1 MEVHHHSHHPK
12 KWKEY
17 ISEFLMLFFAVF
29 LGFMSEYYLEY
40 RAERHKE
47 HDYLVSMVEDLKADT
62 TEIATKNIAMDQVKR
77 SGDQITKHIYK
88 NNWTEDD
95 IDSIYLNSIYI
106 TSRIVGINFT
116 TGTIDQLKNA
126 GGFRLIRNQLIVKK
140 ITQYEQY
147 KNTIKGQADAMW
159 DKWNSVHNIQNSLI
173 HFKVFGLDDTNAV
186 PLYNKTLLNEIATT
200 TGGKFLRKDKVL
212 FYEYANYIGVMRG
225 YTTFYQIMSNIEK
238 QKAIELIDIIEKE
251 LSH

>member
-17 ISEFLMLFFAVF
+17 VSEFLMLFFAVF

-40 RAERHKE
+40 KAERHKE
-47 HDYLVSMVEDLKADT
+47 HDYLVSMIEDLKADT
-62 TEIATKNIAMDQVKR
+62 AEITIKNIAMDQVKR
-77 SGDQITKHIYK
+77 SGDQITNLVYK
-88 NNWTEDD
+88 TKWSDED

-106 TSRIVGINFT
+106 TSRVVGLNFT

-126 GGFRLIRNQLIVKK
+126 GGFRLIRNQQIVKK
-140 ITQYEQY
+140 ISQYEQY
-147 KNTIKGQADAMW
+147 KNTIKLQQEALFE
-159 DKWNSVHNIQNSLI
+159 KWNSVHNIQNSLI

-186 PLYNKTLLNEIATT
+186 PLYNRALLSEIATS
-200 TGGKFLRKDKVL
+200 TGSKFLRKDKVL

-225 YTTFYQIMSNIEK
+225 YNTYYQLMSNIEK
-238 QKAIELIDIIEKE
+238 QKAIELIGIIEKE

>member
-17 ISEFLMLFFAVF
+17 VSEFLMLFFAVF

-40 RAERHKE
+40 KAERHKE
-47 HDYLVSMVEDLKADT
+47 HDYLVSMIEDLKADT
-62 TEIATKNIAMDQVKR
+62 AEITIKNIAMDQVKR
-77 SGDQITKHIYK
+77 SGDQITNLVYK
-88 NNWTEDD
+88 TKWSDED

-106 TSRIVGINFT
+106 TSRVVGLNFT

-126 GGFRLIRNQLIVKK
+126 GGFRLIRNQQIVKK
-140 ITQYEQY
+140 ISQYEQY
-147 KNTIKGQADAMW
+147 KNTIKLQQEALFE
-159 DKWNSVHNIQNSLI
+159 KWNSVHNIQNSLI
-173 HFKVFGLDDTNAV
+173 HFKVFGLDDTNSV
-186 PLYNKTLLNEIATT
+186 PLYNKALLSEIATS
-200 TGGKFLRKDKVL
+200 TGSKFLRKDKVL

-225 YTTFYQIMSNIEK
+225 YNTYYQLMSNIEK
-238 QKAIELIDIIEKE
+238 QKAIELIGIIEKE

>member
-62 TEIATKNIAMDQVKR
+62 TEIGIKNLEMTQVLL
-77 SGDQITKHIYK
+77 SGDKLNQLAYK
-88 NNWTEDD
+88 NNWSEED
-95 IDSIYLNSIYI
+95 IDTIYLKSIYI
-106 TSRIVGINFT
+106 TSRIVVINFT

-126 GGFRLIRNQLIVKK
+126 GGFRLIRNQEIVRK
-140 ITQYEQY
+140 ITQYEQS
-147 KNTIKGQADAMW
+147 KNTIKLQGEAMD
-159 DKWNSVHNIQNSLI
+159 DKWNQVHINQNGLI
-173 HFKVFGLDDTNAV
+173 HFKVFSNAGKLGSV
-186 PLYNKTLLNEIATT
+186 QYDKKILNEIDTL
-200 TGGKFLRKDKVL
+200 TGSKFLKKDKL
-212 FYEYANYIGVMRG
+212 YFYEYANYIGVMCG
-225 YTTFYQIMSNIEK
+225 YTSYYQIMANIQK
-238 QKAIELIDIIEKE
+238 QKATELIAIIEKE
-251 LSH
+251 LTH

>member
-17 ISEFLMLFFAVF
+17 VSEFLMLFFAVF

-40 RAERHKE
+40 KAERHKE
-47 HDYLVSMVEDLKADT
+47 YDYLVSMIEDLKADT
-62 TEIATKNIAMDQVKR
+62 AEITIKNIAMDQVKR
-77 SGDQITKHIYK
+77 SGDQITNLVYK
-88 NNWTEDD
+88 TKWSDED

-106 TSRIVGINFT
+106 TSRVVGLNFT

-126 GGFRLIRNQLIVKK
+126 GGFRLIRNQQIVKK
-140 ITQYEQY
+140 ISQYEQY
-147 KNTIKGQADAMW
+147 KNTIKLQQEALFE
-159 DKWNSVHNIQNSLI
+159 KWNSVHNIQNSLI

-186 PLYNKTLLNEIATT
+186 PLYNRALLSEIATS
-200 TGGKFLRKDKVL
+200 TGSKFLRKDKVL

-225 YTTFYQIMSNIEK
+225 YNTYYQLMSNIEK
-238 QKAIELIDIIEKE
+238 QKAIELIGIIEKE

>member
-17 ISEFLMLFFAVF
+17 VSEFLMLFFAVF

-40 RAERHKE
+40 KAERHKE
-47 HDYLVSMVEDLKADT
+47 HDYLVSMIEDLKADT
-62 TEIATKNIAMDQVKR
+62 AEITIKNIAMDQVKR
-77 SGDQITKHIYK
+77 SGDQITNLVYK
-88 NNWTEDD
+88 TKWSDED

-106 TSRIVGINFT
+106 TSRVVGLNFT

-126 GGFRLIRNQLIVKK
+126 GGFRLIRNQQIVKK
-140 ITQYEQY
+140 ISQYEQY
-147 KNTIKGQADAMW
+147 KNTIKLQQEALFE
-159 DKWNSVHNIQNSLI
+159 KWNSVHNIQNSLI

-186 PLYNKTLLNEIATT
+186 PLYNKELLADIAKS

-225 YTTFYQIMSNIEK
+225 YNTYYQLMSNIEK
-238 QKAIELIDIIEKE
+238 QKAIELIGIIEKE